1 MANTVKLKLF
11 FFWGGGGA
19 LFGSE
24 RCTPVTAVT
33 CGNVSLKGGLM

>member
-11 FFWGGGGA
+11 FWGGA

-33 CGNVSLKGGLM
+33 CGNVSLKGGLT